1 MDTLNTILFIMVSF
15 NALFLAYLMG
25 SVRESQRQTK
35 IQDQLVEKLV
45 AAYQTQR

>member
-1 MDTLNTILFIMVSF
+1 MTTLNTVLFFLVSG

-25 SVRESQRQTK
+25 SMRESARQTK

-45 AAYQTQR
+45 AAYQKQR

>member
-1 MDTLNTILFIMVSF
+1 MDTLNTVLFVLVSA

-25 SVRESQRQTK
+25 GMRESQRQTK

-45 AAYQTQR
+45 AAYQKQR